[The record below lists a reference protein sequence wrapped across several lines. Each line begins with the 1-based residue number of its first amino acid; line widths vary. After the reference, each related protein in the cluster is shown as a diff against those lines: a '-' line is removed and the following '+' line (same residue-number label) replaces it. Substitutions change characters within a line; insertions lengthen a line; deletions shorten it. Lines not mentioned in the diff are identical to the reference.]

1 MIATS
6 TSLLAYLLQTNKI
19 RALDH
24 ALAASLK
31 RLRPDTSDAVCAV
44 VAAVSYAHSL
54 GHTALPLSQLEHL
67 WQEKYISEPEYA
79 LPDAEYFQ
87 AALQQSSWLMA
98 EDHAGIL
105 NLDHGVVSLR
115 RYWQYEHDIAMVLI
129 ERLSRATLPMSD
141 ELEKYWQ
148 QLFADDL
155 RNAQALAARRS
166 YENPCLLLTGSPGTG
181 KTTALGKILALL
193 SFKTSDDMAAM
204 PRIALA
210 APTGKAAMRIS
221 EALRHSVQS
230 LQQQKLLSREQANA
244 LSLQATTLHRLLGYQ
259 MASVQFQHN
268 QQHLL
273 PIDIL
278 VLDEASMIDV
288 PLFSKTLNA
297 LPPHA
302 RLIMVGDVAQLPSVE
317 LGQVLHDIHDAFST
331 RDRLKPY
338 HVNLDYV
345 YRQREALDISQ
356 AATFVREGKTQAF
369 IEHCQQTQQLNSCI
383 EWNPEEASFETV
395 LVSQALHQFQ
405 AIQLANDLKTAFA
418 LSKKFRILCASRDDA
433 FGMVAVNRLL
443 SNRLNM
449 GLSSAYFKGQ
459 CLMITANHPREQLY
473 NGDLGLCWP
482 DANGALR
489 IWFEGA
495 EALKSWHPQ
504 ALPAHEDAFAITIH
518 KAQGSE
524 FDKILLV
531 LPEAEHPVLTRELLY
546 TGLTRARS
554 QLYLWATRAALE
566 AAINTPTQRWTQLAS
581 MLKSP

>member
-1 MIATS
+1 MIAAAS
-6 TSLLAYLLQTNKI
+6 TPLFTYWLQANKI

-31 RLRPDTSDAVCAV
+31 RLRPDTSDAVCAI

-79 LPDAEYFQ
+79 LPDGQYFQ
-87 AALQQSSWLMA
+87 EALQQSSWLMA
-98 EDHAGIL
+98 KDHAGIL
-105 NLDHGVVSLR
+105 NFTHGVVSLR
-115 RYWQYEHDIAMVLI
+115 RYWQYEQDIATALMDH
-129 ERLSRATLPMSD
+129 LSRTVLPMSD
-141 ELEKYWQ
+141 QLEKYWQ
-148 QLFADDL
+148 QLFANDTGS
-155 RNAQALAARRS
+155 AQALAAKRS

-193 SFKTSDDMAAM
+193 SFKTSADVATM

-210 APTGKAAMRIS
+210 APTGKAAMRMS
-221 EALRHSVQS
+221 EALRHSVQG
-230 LQQQKLLSREQANA
+230 LQQQNLLSREQANA

-302 RLIMVGDVAQLPSVE
+302 RLILIGDVAQLPPVE
-317 LGQVLHDIHDAFST
+317 LGQALFDIHDAFST
-331 RDRLKPY
+331 QDSLKSC

-356 AATFVREGKTQAF
+356 AATLVREGKTQAF
-369 IEHCQQTQQLNSCI
+369 IEHCQQNSGI
-383 EWNPEEASFETV
+383 EWHPEETSFETT
-395 LVSQALHQFQ
+395 LASQALHQFQ
-405 AIQLANDLKTAFA
+405 AIQHASDLEIAFV

-433 FGMVAVNRLL
+433 FGVVAVNHML

-449 GLSSAYFKGQ
+449 GTSSAYFKGQ

-489 IWFEGA
+489 VWFEGA
-495 EALKSWHPQ
+495 EGLKSWHPQ

-524 FDKILLV
+524 FDKILLI
-531 LPEAEHPVLTRELLY
+531 LPEADHPVLTRELLY
-546 TGLTRARS
+546 TGLTRARR
-554 QLYLWATRAALE
+554 QLYLWATRTALE
-566 AAINTPTQRWTQLAS
+566 TAINAPTKRWTQLAS
-581 MLKSP
+581 MIKSD